1 MNVMAMLKPKC
12 STTYLHDTDS
22 LRDGLHIMHES
33 GYSAVPVVDAE
44 GRYVGTVKEGDFLWD
59 MMDNGIATL
68 DSRQVKTY

>member
-1 MNVMAMLKPKC
+1 MCNECYGNAEAKMQHY
-12 STTYLHDTDS
+12 YLHDTDS

-44 GRYVGTVKEGDFLWD
+44 GRYVGTVKEGDFLWN

-68 DSRQVKTY
+68 VPDR